1 MKIIT
6 NFVVCTSSHSNDRVI
21 IIEMSK
27 SVLRG
32 ISRFG
37 LSDSLLYLSKKP
49 PDSVFLSFS
58 DQSEPF
64 ATLIGFDSDLPWPI
78 NQAWFVDEESET
90 VVQRHPVQ
98 CM

>member
-1 MKIIT
+1 MTLIT
-6 NFVVCTSSHSNDRVI
+6 NFVVCTNLHSNDRIVI
-21 IIEMSK
+21 VEMSK
-27 SVLRG
+27 SVLQT
-32 ISRFG
+32 ISHFG
-37 LSDSLLYLSKKP
+37 FSESLLCLSKKP
-49 PDSVFLSFS
+49 PDSVLLSFC

-78 NQAWFVDEESET
+78 NQAWFVDEESEA